1 MDLFRPWTV
10 ALLCLLLAG
19 CCSEGNPDN
28 SQLPWARPV
37 GWEGSNSF
45 TAALAR

>member
-1 MDLFRPWTV
+1 MLRWGV
-10 ALLCLLLAG
+10 VGLLCLLLAG